1 MIKTSIHWHPKIV
14 SPAVMALSPWVF
26 VHLLYSLRATTNLV
40 PIPNQIAGLFIT
52 VAVGMLLLQ
61 AFISSQKRTAIN
73 SCRPFSLFILN
84 KYIRYIGLLWILSTI
99 FEIAYSGGLPV
110 IWAFNGSE
118 KDYTN
123 FGIPSLHGVLN
134 GLYFF
139 LIGGIA
145 INYLMQ
151 PTTYT
156 KWYLIALICWPV
168 LMLGRGILL
177 TSLIQLLVL
186 YLFIRGMKLA
196 VFAKAIAIGL
206 IAVVGFGVIGDIRGR
221 ESPFRYLVA
230 KQYEAAF
237 DALPSGFLW
246 VYVYATA
253 PLANYAFNAETV
265 QPDGQFAYSSINL
278 VPSLLRTDSLERAD
292 NFEFVDQNLNVST
305 IFASSH
311 SDFGYLGDA
320 SLSCLLI
327 VYSFYWYTK
336 LLSSPIYILPY
347 TMICAVLIFST
358 FYNLFLL
365 YPYLFSTIVQA
376 FIASRCV
383 HSTSR
388 ANPILSRLSDN
399 RQQTEVTQ
407 Q

>member
-1 MIKTSIHWHPKIV
+1 
-14 SPAVMALSPWVF
+14 MALSPWVF
-26 VHLLYSLRATTNLV
+26 VLLLYSLRATTNWV
-40 PIPNQIAGLFIT
+40 PIPNQVTGLFIT
-52 VAVGMLLLQ
+52 VAAGMLLIQ
-61 AFISSQKRTAIN
+61 AFISSLKRTPIN
-73 SCRPFSLFILN
+73 GCRSLNFFILN

-99 FEIAYSGGLPV
+99 FEIAYSGGLPL
-110 IWAFNGSE
+110 IWAFNGSD

-177 TSLIQLLVL
+177 TSLIQLLIL
-186 YLFIRGMKLA
+186 YLFIRGMKLT
-196 VFAKAIAIGL
+196 VFAKAIAVGL
-206 IAVVGFGVIGDIRGR
+206 IAVVGFGIIGDIRGR

-230 KQYEAAF
+230 EQYKTTFE
-237 DALPSGFLW
+237 ALPSGFLW
-246 VYVYATA
+246 IYVYATS
-253 PLANYAFNAETV
+253 PLANYVFNAGTV
-265 QPDGQFAYSSINL
+265 QPVGQFAYSSVNL
-278 VPSLLRTDSLERAD
+278 VPSLLRTDALERAD
-292 NFEFVDQNLNVST
+292 NFEFVDQSLNVST

-320 SLSCLLI
+320 FLSCLLI
-327 VYSFYWYTK
+327 AYSFYWYTK

-347 TMICAVLIFST
+347 SMICAVLIFST

-376 FIASRCV
+376 FIAGRCV

-388 ANPILSRLSDN
+388 ANFIPSRL
-399 RQQTEVTQ
+399 
-407 Q
+407 

>member
-1 MIKTSIHWHPKIV
+1 MIKTSMHRHPKIV
-14 SPAVMALSPWVF
+14 SPAVMALSPWLF
-26 VHLLYSLRATTNLV
+26 VLFLYSLRATTNCV
-40 PIPNQIAGLFIT
+40 PIPNQVTGLFIT
-52 VAVGMLLLQ
+52 IAAGMLLIQ
-61 AFISSQKRTAIN
+61 AFISSLKRTPIN
-73 SCRPFSLFILN
+73 GCRSLNFFILN

-99 FEIAYSGGLPV
+99 FEIAYSGGLPL

-151 PTTYT
+151 PSTYT

-206 IAVVGFGVIGDIRGR
+206 IAVVAFGVIGDIRGR

-230 KQYEAAF
+230 KQYETAF

-265 QPDGQFAYSSINL
+265 QPDGQFTYSSVNL
-278 VPSLLRTDSLERAD
+278 VPSLLRTDSLKRAD

-311 SDFGYLGDA
+311 SDFGYVGDA

-336 LLSSPIYILPY
+336 LLSSPIFILPY
-347 TMICAVLIFST
+347 SMVCCVMIFSV

-365 YPYLFSTIVQA
+365 YPYLFSTVLQGY
-376 FIASRCV
+376 IAYCCTEKSK
-383 HSTSR
+383 
-388 ANPILSRLSDN
+388 ILGG
-399 RQQTEVTQ
+399 RQLT
-407 Q
+407 